1 MRLDF
6 AKNDISIEVG
16 FNHGE
21 AIAWN
26 FIKPTL
32 AGELNHVEK
41 AIQTKI
47 CIIITATQDLKVAG
61 GFDGVVGTYEK
72 YIQYLNPLRHILTA
86 PILIIGLEAPLS
98 FYISHKKIG
107 TNGSNKYLGEVVMK
121 P

>member
-1 MRLDF
+1 MQFHSAVLPVLYGYRLMQNCQYSSDKTLRLDF

-47 CIIITATQDLKVAG
+47 CIII
-61 GFDGVVGTYEK
+61 
-72 YIQYLNPLRHILTA
+72 
-86 PILIIGLEAPLS
+86 IIRN
-98 FYISHKKIG
+98 FCIIF
-107 TNGSNKYLGEVVMK
+107 
-121 P
+121 